1 MPGEPGKFWQF
12 KRFLARRMFHP
23 YLVVTRDGVHIHGTS
38 GTYLVQDHQE
48 LKPVAFEQRVV
59 PVAEFEAK
67 CVLQVLLP
75 VQRLQTQRS
84 RCTMVWL
91 HRDVAAGTNPLPI
104 ISPTWSPHRRRPST
118 LRCRWTSI
126 SRSTCPMCTPQ
137 QLLALST
144 WTGRPGCVFK
154 VRCLH
159 AQVTPSANA

>member
-67 CVLQVLLP
+67 CVLHMLP
-75 VQRLQTQRS
+75 VQRLQTQPS
-84 RCTMVWL
+84 HCTTVWL
-91 HRDVAAGTNPLPI
+91 QV
-104 ISPTWSPHRRRPST
+104 PT
-118 LRCRWTSI
+118 RCRSYL
-126 SRSTCPMCTPQ
+126 RYGPRADVDA
-137 QLLALST
+137 LLGVAGGLRFLAL
-144 WTGRPGCVFK
+144 P
-154 VRCLH
+154 VRRVRRSSCSHCRLGL
-159 AQVTPSANA
+159 AGLVVCSR